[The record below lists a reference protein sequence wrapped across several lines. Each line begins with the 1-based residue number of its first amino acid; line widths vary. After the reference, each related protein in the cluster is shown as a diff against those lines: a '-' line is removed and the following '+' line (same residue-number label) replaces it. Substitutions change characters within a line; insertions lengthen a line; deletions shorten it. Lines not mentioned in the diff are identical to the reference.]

1 VLLTPNRNQPQQQQ
15 QSVKV
20 VKVFSSLPSASQSQT
35 APKPLVQIVPSPQGQ
50 LQQQGNRVV
59 ADVSPR
65 VVSVQ
70 SLQQGQSLQVNQAQP
85 IRIDGNA
92 PSQQK
97 VTVQN
102 LVLSSG
108 HKIHLQTPITQ
119 DLTSKP
125 RNAPTYQVRALP
137 LQPSQQQ
144 QQQRQQQ
151 MQIKNT
157 NAVTLQTTP
166 VSQNQLPQQ
175 INAPVRSSAISSSYK
190 PLESLQEV
198 NRQATQGSVVSPVSA
213 VIPEAKEPTKQSPT
227 EIRNQVTVRDR
238 YRYIVPTPQTSSMA
252 VTTAAAGPGTQLV
265 QTSPVNP
272 AIPAGVQPVNHA
284 AVNPVLQVQI
294 KQEPKH
300 AVPVSPLPSTGPNI
314 QISQVHSGAPAVAAS
329 TGLIVKVKTEKEDRP
344 MVNGIK
350 RAHDDDDVIEQPV
363 VQKPRM
369 ETEVIV
375 IDSPPPPPQEEETFE
390 PVTNDNELALEGVDN
405 DLIIKLGKLS
415 KEEQWIKLA
424 QSAQQLRH
432 LRDNVCKL
440 LRVLVPEI
448 ELGDK
453 SEILDD
459 TKVDNLLKQ
468 VLEANLNT
476 DTTQS

>member
-1 VLLTPNRNQPQQQQ
+1 MPPRPETCEKDDLENNPIVFPFQPTPVRGQTPQVVTRNLYSPKSPVVVAANRNQPQQQQ

-50 LQQQGNRVV
+50 LQQQGNRAV

-85 IRIDGNA
+85 LRTDGNV

-97 VTVQN
+97 VTIQN

-125 RNAPTYQVRALP
+125 NNTPTYQIRALP

-144 QQQRQQQ
+144 QRVQV
-151 MQIKNT
+151 KNT
-157 NAVTLQTTP
+157 NTVTLQTTP
-166 VSQNQLPQQ
+166 GSQNQLPQQ
-175 INAPVRSSAISSSYK
+175 INTPGRSPAMSSSYK

-238 YRYIVPTPQTSSMA
+238 YRYIVPTPQTSTMP
-252 VTTAAAGPGTQLV
+252 VTTAAAGPSTQLV
-265 QTSPVNP
+265 QTSPLNP
-272 AIPAGVQPVNHA
+272 AIPARVQPLNQA
-284 AVNPVLQVQI
+284 AVNPVLQVLQ
-294 KQEPKH
+294 
-300 AVPVSPLPSTGPNI
+300 
-314 QISQVHSGAPAVAAS
+314 
-329 TGLIVKVKTEKEDRP
+329 
-344 MVNGIK
+344 
-350 RAHDDDDVIEQPV
+350 
-363 VQKPRM
+363 
-369 ETEVIV
+369 
-375 IDSPPPPPQEEETFE
+375 
-390 PVTNDNELALEGVDN
+390 
-405 DLIIKLGKLS
+405 
-415 KEEQWIKLA
+415 
-424 QSAQQLRH
+424 
-432 LRDNVCKL
+432 
-440 LRVLVPEI
+440 
-448 ELGDK
+448 
-453 SEILDD
+453 
-459 TKVDNLLKQ
+459 
-468 VLEANLNT
+468 
-476 DTTQS
+476 